1 MGVKDIKIESIE
13 KIGDKHYIK
22 GENFTEYSKVNLD
35 GEILETV
42 YVSPTLLELRE
53 DVDASAVPRMRISQV
68 EKNNEILS
76 TTE

>member
-1 MGVKDIKIESIE
+1 MGVKDIRILSVE

-35 GEILETV
+35 GEILDTK
-42 YVSPTLLELRE
+42 YVSPSLLELKE
-53 DVDASAVPRMRISQV
+53 EVDPSAVARMKISQV